1 MKLRLLLAPCL
12 LVTAA
17 AFAADA
23 PKLPSIPAEPIA
35 KKKELLFSDDFERT
49 ELGKTWTI
57 VVPTF
62 SLENGTLKGT
72 QMRFNAPAADGK
84 PAVKGHQA
92 VLGNDIPT
100 KDSVIE
106 FRFRLGAAQSVT
118 AEFDDR
124 KFNGSHYGHLCMA
137 RIAATGITLVD
148 QKGLAVARPAD
159 AKGEPPTPAGR
170 RNVTFP
176 LSLDAETWHTFALE
190 TVGDTMRAS
199 IDGKPVAFLQSP
211 GIAHPTKSK
220 VEFGCM
226 GKDGFFDDLKIWNAE
241 PAQ

>member
-1 MKLRLLLAPCL
+1 MNTRLLTLACF
-12 LVTAA
+12 VTVS

-35 KKKELLFSDDFERT
+35 QKKELLFSDDFGRA
-49 ELGKTWTI
+49 ELGKAWAI

-62 SLENGTLKGT
+62 AIENGTLKGM
-72 QMRFNAPAADGK
+72 QMRFDTPAKDGK

-92 VLGNDIPT
+92 VIGNDIPT

-106 FRFRLGAAQSVT
+106 FRFRLGGAQSVT

-137 RIAATGITLVD
+137 RIAAKSITLTD
-148 QKGLAVARPAD
+148 QKGLAVARPEGAT
-159 AKGEPPTPAGR
+159 GEPPTPAGR
-170 RNVTFP
+170 KNITFP
-176 LSLDAETWHTFALE
+176 LSLDPEAWHSFMLE
-190 TVGDTMRAS
+190 TVGDTMRAT

-226 GKDGFFDDLKIWNAE
+226 GKDGFLDDIKIWNAG
-241 PAQ
+241 AK